1 MYGIIPRAIFDFFA
15 YMNHQIDKEGSKFKV
30 QMNYFEI
37 YMENL
42 NNLLSAEKFNGE
54 FERLKILNKTAHN
67 ADPVT
72 VFSPEDIF
80 KNI

>member
-1 MYGIIPRAIFDFFA
+1 
-15 YMNHQIDKEGSKFKV
+15 
-30 QMNYFEI
+30 MNYFEI

-42 NNLLSAEKFNGE
+42 NNLLSSDKLTGECEK
-54 FERLKILNKTAHN
+54 LKILNNTAYN
-67 ADPVT
+67 AEPVT

>member
-1 MYGIIPRAIFDFFA
+1 
-15 YMNHQIDKEGSKFKV
+15 
-30 QMNYFEI
+30 MNYFEI

-42 NNLLSAEKFNGE
+42 NNLLGDSLRGNVEK
-54 FERLKILNKTAHN
+54 LKISNNKVLN

-80 KNI
+80 NNI